1 MYPFLSQPPPQQQRR
16 HRPPPLTSSPSQ
28 RRSNSISVA
37 HPYANISAWASKV
50 QPGSPAPCSPPHRRP
65 STSSRR
71 RASHSRAPSG
81 SLVSAQHTPSSA
93 TGEYP
98 ADLTA
103 VGYTSLFVQFDKTPT
118 TPSPF
123 KTRNGNGLGS
133 IPLPAAVSSLQSIKP
148 AKRKGLQRFRSI
160 LRSNKF
166 KSSQPGSPPKMA
178 KKVELSAADSQRKR
192 VKYAGKNGSSKR
204 PPPSLANDLALM
216 QFMEGGTMED
226 NVKRVMEARA
236 KAVGG
241 REKSLGVEGVY
252 RDEKGGI
259 WYDGDEQMEYAHLLC
274 PEDDDVESEDEKTKL
289 EDDFVLV
296 IGPIVKASSPNTD
309 AYCPLDNVRVRE
321 SPILPCISTTYPKPS
336 LLSLPF
342 RPRRRNL
349 CRPSL
354 SKAYAHLSKAPTYL
368 LDMDAFA
375 PRPKSPLP
383 RGSFA
388 VGLSTT
394 TTSSSSSKKF
404 RHRPTPLQLSSTQS
418 AHARANAKVASVAL
432 NGKFTVKGTA
442 TKMTRSTSG
451 SSQKITGLS
460 PLSLERARREFVE
473 DSFEPTRMRLREGV
487 VRLDM
492 MK

>member
-1 MYPFLSQPPPQQQRR
+1 M
-16 HRPPPLTSSPSQ
+16 
-28 RRSNSISVA
+28 
-37 HPYANISAWASKV
+37 
-50 QPGSPAPCSPPHRRP
+50 
-65 STSSRR
+65 
-71 RASHSRAPSG
+71 
-81 SLVSAQHTPSSA
+81 
-93 TGEYP
+93 
-98 ADLTA
+98 
-103 VGYTSLFVQFDKTPT
+103 
-118 TPSPF
+118 
-123 KTRNGNGLGS
+123 
-133 IPLPAAVSSLQSIKP
+133 
-148 AKRKGLQRFRSI
+148 
-160 LRSNKF
+160 
-166 KSSQPGSPPKMA
+166 
-178 KKVELSAADSQRKR
+178 
-192 VKYAGKNGSSKR
+192 
-204 PPPSLANDLALM
+204 
-216 QFMEGGTMED
+216 
-226 NVKRVMEARA
+226 
-236 KAVGG
+236 
-241 REKSLGVEGVY
+241 GVEGVY

-289 EDDFVLV
+289 EYDFVLV

-354 SKAYAHLSKAPTYL
+354 SKAYAHLSKTPTYL
-368 LDMDAFA
+368 PDMDAFA

-388 VGLSTT
+388 VGLSSTT
-394 TTSSSSSKKF
+394 TSSSSSSSKKF

-432 NGKFTVKGTA
+432 NGKSTTKGTA
-442 TKMTRSTSG
+442 ATMARSTSG

-473 DSFEPTRMRLREGV
+473 DSFEPTTMRLRGGV
-487 VRLDM
+487 VRSPKLDM